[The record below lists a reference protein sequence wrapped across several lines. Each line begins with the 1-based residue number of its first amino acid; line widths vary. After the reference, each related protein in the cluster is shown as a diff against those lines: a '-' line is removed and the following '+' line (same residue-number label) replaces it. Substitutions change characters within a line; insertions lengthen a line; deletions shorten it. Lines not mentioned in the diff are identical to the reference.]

1 MGYPPHPHR
10 NLVNIA
16 LDLRSDISK
25 YLTNSGEIEILK
37 ILLGGVANRY
47 RFTRLALFLRDVTPE

>member
-16 LDLRSDISK
+16 LDWRSDISK

-37 ILLGGVANRY
+37 ILLEGLPTATASRGWLC
-47 RFTRLALFLRDVTPE
+47 F